1 MGALYQLENLAKRLA
16 EADHTM
22 IDPVEFGEIK
32 GAVSALQ
39 MQMSDLKSRQSAMDV
54 KLDLVLDKLS
64 EAKGGWR
71 VMMLMGGAA
80 STLGAGISW
89 FATHWKGVP

>member
-1 MGALYQLENLAKRLA
+1 MDVYRQLARLQQRMN
-16 EADHTM
+16 EDPPM

-39 MQMSDLKSRQSAMDV
+39 AQMTDFKARQAVTEAKIDQ
-54 KLDLVLDKLS
+54 VLDKLS

-71 VMMLMGGAA
+71 VLMLLGGAA
-80 STLGAGISW
+80 GSVGAGIGW
-89 FATHWKGVP
+89 FISHVKG